1 MHQLNG
7 HMYVCCR
14 LTPRSLWDTDLVK
27 SSFYIKYL
35 ISIVCQIKIDI
46 EHLEVYVHKKNGLED
61 PFFRRLKLI
70 IWTILMKSKLLIYIL
85 GTLKHVCWDIVSHQ
99 CQ

>member
-7 HMYVCCR
+7 HMYIVVNSQPEVCER
-14 LTPRSLWDTDLVK
+14 LIWLRAH
-27 SSFYIKYL
+27 FYINHL
-35 ISIVCQIKIDI
+35 ISDVCQIKIDI

-70 IWTILMKSKLLIYIL
+70 T
-85 GTLKHVCWDIVSHQ
+85 
-99 CQ
+99 